1 VNTAVAILD
10 LSGGLL
16 DVRSARGFSFGEI
29 LDFISGRCT
38 PLMIA
43 SDVSAPSRL
52 LEKVAS
58 AFSADIYRPPGNY
71 SKRSKS
77 RLVSQFCFSERERHA
92 KDALAAAV
100 SAYEYKLPLLRKI
113 EKRLRENGIFGQV
126 DVGDVAMRLMSGQ
139 SRNIKD
145 ALDSITTEMTRLHA
159 A

>member
-1 VNTAVAILD
+1 VSTAVAILD
-10 LSGGLL
+10 LSGELL
-16 DVRSARGFSFGEI
+16 DVRSARGFSFSEI

-38 PLMIA
+38 PLLIA
-43 SDVSAPSRL
+43 SDVSVPSRL

-71 SKRSKS
+71 SKRAKS

-113 EKRLRENGIFGQV
+113 EKKLRENGVCGQV
-126 DVGDVAMRLMSGQ
+126 EIGDVALRLMSGE

-145 ALDSITTEMTRLHA
+145 ALDSITNETARLHA